1 MDIIALLL
9 DGLLSLLIFL
19 TKSLAFIIIPST
31 PLTRTTIFSLN
42 HFFLIQLNI
51 FLEQA
56 VKIVLLQK
64 R

>member
-19 TKSLAFIIIPST
+19 NKSLAFIIIPST